1 MKAPRDS
8 IRARASIA
16 ATILAVAVSIA
27 AMDFVTPAAH
37 AEPGDPCEIDL
48 FRLLSFLPEG
58 DHDRPPAVQWRGD
71 RQPLRRSS
79 PFADHR
85 LWGRAAVDLQV
96 DLRSA
101 GRPSA
106 PGVIGSARLVE
117 GTYEHLLTGTLIE
130 NLKIDVVADG
140 GNVIRLTFAG
150 TDGVS
155 GSVAGHGS
163 LIVEA
168 GGGIAIDGVA
178 NFTNFIL
185 SRRDDIAATATGSVA
200 YLGTPCRGRIEGR
213 LETNYVELRL
223 AERLPPSVVDLEV
236 DEIGAGGG
244 AESGTDGM
252 TAEGGWS
259 GDLDLTI
266 DMPGSVF
273 VRGRGLASEWS
284 GHLTVAG
291 SWAKPEL
298 RGVLNLVRGEISFA
312 GKVFAVREGVMVFE
326 RGGESFPL
334 IDLAA
339 SHESEDLTAVMTVA
353 GAASAPLVTL
363 TSRPELPEGEILA
376 RVMFGKSV
384 ARLSPGQ
391 ALRVAAAL
399 NAMSRGETMSEDGFG
414 LARTLLGVDILDEER
429 KRRSGGY
436 RDWRLDTDRWA
447 DEQSEDG
454 PTEIE
459 IAPGVSVAAEQD
471 EEEGARE
478 GTFGVIWKW
487 DY

>member
-1 MKAPRDS
+1 MKELNNA
-8 IRARASIA
+8 IRARGSIA

-27 AMDFVTPAAH
+27 ATEFVTPAAH
-37 AEPGDPCEIDL
+37 AEPADPCGINL

-58 DHDRPPAVQWRGD
+58 DHDRPPAAQWRGD
-71 RQPLRRSS
+71 LQPSSRNS

-85 LWGRAAVDLQV
+85 LWGRAAVDLEV

-130 NLKIDVVADG
+130 NLNIDVVAD

-185 SRRDDIAATATGSVA
+185 SRRDDIAVTATGSVA
-200 YLGTPCRGRIEGR
+200 YVGTPCRGRIEGR
-213 LETNYVELRL
+213 LETTYVELRL
-223 AERLPPSVVDLEV
+223 VERLPPSVVDLEV
-236 DEIGAGGG
+236 VEIGAGGG
-244 AESGTDGM
+244 AESATDGT

-266 DMPGSVF
+266 DLPGSVF
-273 VRGRGLASEWS
+273 VRGRGLESEWS

-291 SWAKPEL
+291 GWAKPAL
-298 RGVLNLVRGEISFA
+298 RGVLNLVRGEISFV
-312 GKVFAVREGVMVFE
+312 GKVFEVHEGVMVFE

-339 SHESEDLTAVMTVA
+339 SHESEGLTAVMTVA

-399 NAMSRGETMSEDGFG
+399 LALSRGETMSEDDFG
-414 LARTLLGVDILDEER
+414 LARTLLGVDILAEER

-459 IAPGVSVAAEQD
+459 IAPGVSVTAEQD
-471 EEEGARE
+471 EEEGVRE
-478 GTFGVIWKW
+478 GSLGVIWKW